1 MYNATLAVIV
11 HAVSASTNDTAFV
24 IRGTNC
30 TLPCANCLRKSA
42 TTQGTPF
49 GCGSFIAE
57 IGAAFTAP
65 IFFFK
70 KETKIVLRHRK
81 IVNYFHL
88 EAKVVSRGAG
98 RSVIAAAAYA
108 SCSRLYNDYDGLT
121 HDYTR
126 KHGCLYS
133 EVFLPQYAP
142 EEWKDRQLLWE
153 AVESVEKTKD
163 SRLARELVVA
173 LPSELSLDDWKSM
186 LKRFVREQGIDLG
199 MCADVNIHDPYP
211 PGHNPHSHILF
222 TMRPLDEHGKW
233 QTKTQKEYLC
243 KRGGEERGFTAD
255 EFKTAKTQGW
265 EKQYMYQFGEKRQ
278 YLTPSEAEKIEG
290 CIRTSKT
297 PKSTRYGRQNP
308 LTALW
313 NSEEQIFAWRKSWE
327 MIVNEEQ
334 ERHGIADRVDC
345 RSHAARGL
353 TEQPTVHEGYH
364 ARKLESMGIVSDRC
378 ELNRQIRADNKL
390 LRELKKQVQK
400 LMKAVKENIPAL
412 ASALET
418 LRDNM
423 IFLQYQ
429 LIVNTSQQEAVTSQK
444 NLLADILAE
453 YKNVKAEF
461 KAKTAEKKELIAEQ
475 KNCGIHFIRASKL
488 GEQIAALTED
498 IEELKFQKAG
508 LLSQLNCQDNGIAAR
523 KQNLKKMENALETLE
538 QQRAALSEQKEADKT
553 EFLEIRDGIAPENMD
568 AVMQEREKLRPDG
581 RVGLVRKLYEKYK
594 NKYSS
599 ATFDEAN
606 RQIDAELKEQPIQ
619 KKKRSISEQLKM
631 PKQET
636 PQPKKQKKK
645 EYER

>member
-1 MYNATLAVIV
+1 M
-11 HAVSASTNDTAFV
+11 
-24 IRGTNC
+24 
-30 TLPCANCLRKSA
+30 
-42 TTQGTPF
+42 
-49 GCGSFIAE
+49 
-57 IGAAFTAP
+57 
-65 IFFFK
+65 
-70 KETKIVLRHRK
+70 
-81 IVNYFHL
+81 NYFHL

-98 RSVIAAAAYA
+98 RSAIAAAAYA

-173 LPSELSLDDWKSM
+173 LPSELSLDVWKGM
-186 LKRFVREQGIDLG
+186 LERFVREQGIDLG

-222 TMRPLDEHGKW
+222 TMRPLDENGKW
-233 QTKTQKEYLC
+233 QAKTQKEYLC
-243 KRGGEERGFTAD
+243 KRGGEERGFTAN

-265 EKQYMYQFGEKRQ
+265 EKQYMYQFGEKKE

-308 LTALW
+308 LTELW

-327 MIVNEEQ
+327 IIINEEQ

-345 RSHAARGL
+345 RSHADRGL

-400 LMKAVKENIPAL
+400 LMKAVKENVPAI

-418 LRDNM
+418 LRDHM
-423 IFLQYQ
+423 VLIQYQ
-429 LIVNTSQQEAVTSQK
+429 LIVNTSQQEAVAFQK
-444 NLLADILAE
+444 KLLADILAE
-453 YKNVKAEF
+453 YKNVKSEI

-488 GEQIAALTED
+488 GEQIATLTED
-498 IEELKFQKAG
+498 IEELKFQKAQ
-508 LLSQLNCQDNGIAAR
+508 LLTRLNCQDNGVAAK
-523 KQNLKKMENALETLE
+523 KQTLKDMDKALDNLVQQHTL
-538 QQRAALSEQKEADKT
+538 LSEQKETDKA
-553 EFLEIRDGIAPENMD
+553 EFLEIRDDITPENKD
-568 AVMQEREKLRPDG
+568 AVMQEREAIRPQG
-581 RVGLVRKLYEKYK
+581 RVGLVRRLYEKYRD
-594 NKYSS
+594 KYSS
-599 ATFDEAN
+599 DTFDEAN
-606 RQIDAELKEQPIQ
+606 RQVDAELKEHPIQ
-619 KKKRSISEQLKM
+619 KKKRSISEQLKT
-631 PKQET
+631 PKQEAS
-636 PQPKKQKKK
+636 QPKKQKKK

>member
-1 MYNATLAVIV
+1 M
-11 HAVSASTNDTAFV
+11 
-24 IRGTNC
+24 
-30 TLPCANCLRKSA
+30 
-42 TTQGTPF
+42 
-49 GCGSFIAE
+49 
-57 IGAAFTAP
+57 
-65 IFFFK
+65 
-70 KETKIVLRHRK
+70 
-81 IVNYFHL
+81 NYFHL

-98 RSVIAAAAYA
+98 RSAIAAAAYA

-173 LPSELSLDDWKSM
+173 LPSELSLDVWKGM
-186 LKRFVREQGIDLG
+186 LERFVREQGIDLG

-222 TMRPLDEHGKW
+222 TMRPLDENGKW
-233 QTKTQKEYLC
+233 QAKTQKEYLC
-243 KRGGEERGFTAD
+243 KRGGEERGFTAN

-265 EKQYMYQFGEKRQ
+265 EKQYMYQFGEKKE

-308 LTALW
+308 LTELW

-327 MIVNEEQ
+327 IIINEEQ

-400 LMKAVKENIPAL
+400 LMKAVKENVPAI

-418 LRDNM
+418 LRDHM
-423 IFLQYQ
+423 VLIQYQ
-429 LIVNTSQQEAVTSQK
+429 LIVNTSQQEAVAFQK
-444 NLLADILAE
+444 KLLADILAE
-453 YKNVKAEF
+453 YKNVKSEI

-488 GEQIAALTED
+488 GEQIATLTED
-498 IEELKFQKAG
+498 IEELKFQKAQ
-508 LLSQLNCQDNGIAAR
+508 LLTRLNCQDNGVAAK
-523 KQNLKKMENALETLE
+523 KQTLKDMDKALDNLVQQHTL
-538 QQRAALSEQKEADKT
+538 LSEQKETDKA
-553 EFLEIRDGIAPENMD
+553 EFLEIRDDITPENKD
-568 AVMQEREKLRPDG
+568 AVMQEREAIRPQG
-581 RVGLVRKLYEKYK
+581 RVGLVRRLYEKYRD
-594 NKYSS
+594 KYSS
-599 ATFDEAN
+599 DTFDEAN
-606 RQIDAELKEQPIQ
+606 RQVDAELKEHPIQ
-619 KKKRSISEQLKM
+619 KKKRSISEQLKT
-631 PKQET
+631 PKQEAS
-636 PQPKKQKKK
+636 QPKKQKKK
-645 EYER
+645 E

>member
-1 MYNATLAVIV
+1 M
-11 HAVSASTNDTAFV
+11 
-24 IRGTNC
+24 
-30 TLPCANCLRKSA
+30 
-42 TTQGTPF
+42 
-49 GCGSFIAE
+49 
-57 IGAAFTAP
+57 
-65 IFFFK
+65 
-70 KETKIVLRHRK
+70 
-81 IVNYFHL
+81 NYFHL

-98 RSVIAAAAYA
+98 RSAIAAAAYA

-173 LPSELSLDDWKSM
+173 LPSELSLDDWKGM
-186 LKRFVREQGIDLG
+186 LERFVREQGIDLG

-222 TMRPLDEHGKW
+222 TMRPLDENGKW
-233 QTKTQKEYLC
+233 QAKTQKEYLC

-265 EKQYMYQFGEKRQ
+265 EKQYMYQFGEKKE
-278 YLTPSEAEKIEG
+278 YLTPSEAEKIER

-308 LTALW
+308 LTERW

-327 MIVNEEQ
+327 IIINEEQ
-334 ERHGIADRVDC
+334 ERHGITDRVDC

-400 LMKAVKENIPAL
+400 LMKAVKENIPAI

-418 LRDNM
+418 LRDHM
-423 IFLQYQ
+423 VLVQYQ
-429 LIVNTSQQEAVTSQK
+429 LIVNTSQREAVTFQK

-453 YKNVKAEF
+453 YKNVKSEI
-461 KAKTAEKKELIAEQ
+461 KAKTAKKKELIAEQ

-488 GEQIAALTED
+488 GEQIATLTED
-498 IEELKFQKAG
+498 IEELKFQKAQ
-508 LLSQLNCQDNGIAAR
+508 LLTRLNCQDNGVAAK
-523 KQNLKKMENALETLE
+523 KQTLKDMDKALDNLVQQHTL
-538 QQRAALSEQKEADKT
+538 LSEQKETDKA
-553 EFLEIRDGIAPENMD
+553 EFLEIRDDITPENKD
-568 AVMQEREKLRPDG
+568 AVMQEREAIRPQG
-581 RVGLVRKLYEKYK
+581 RVGLVRRLYEKYRD
-594 NKYSS
+594 KYSS
-599 ATFDEAN
+599 DTFDEAN
-606 RQIDAELKEQPIQ
+606 RQVDAELKEHPIQ
-619 KKKRSISEQLKM
+619 KKKRSISEQLKT
-631 PKQET
+631 PKQEAS
-636 PQPKKQKKK
+636 QPKKQKKK

>member
-1 MYNATLAVIV
+1 M
-11 HAVSASTNDTAFV
+11 
-24 IRGTNC
+24 
-30 TLPCANCLRKSA
+30 
-42 TTQGTPF
+42 
-49 GCGSFIAE
+49 
-57 IGAAFTAP
+57 
-65 IFFFK
+65 
-70 KETKIVLRHRK
+70 
-81 IVNYFHL
+81 NYFHL

-98 RSVIAAAAYA
+98 RSAIAAAAYA

-173 LPSELSLDDWKSM
+173 LPSELSLDDWKGM
-186 LKRFVREQGIDLG
+186 LERFVREQGIDLG

-222 TMRPLDEHGKW
+222 TMRPLDENGKW
-233 QTKTQKEYLC
+233 QAKTQKEYLC

-265 EKQYMYQFGEKRQ
+265 EKQYMYQFEEKKE

-290 CIRTSKT
+290 CIRISKT

-308 LTALW
+308 LTELW

-327 MIVNEEQ
+327 IIVNEEQ
-334 ERHGIADRVDC
+334 ERYGITDRVDC

-400 LMKAVKENIPAL
+400 LMKAVKENVPAI

-418 LRDNM
+418 LRDHM
-423 IFLQYQ
+423 VLIQYQ
-429 LIVNTSQQEAVTSQK
+429 LIVNTSQQEAVAFQK
-444 NLLADILAE
+444 KLLADILAE
-453 YKNVKAEF
+453 YKNVKSEI

-488 GEQIAALTED
+488 GEQIATLTED
-498 IEELKFQKAG
+498 IEELKFQKAQ
-508 LLSQLNCQDNGIAAR
+508 LLTRLNCQDNGVAAK
-523 KQNLKKMENALETLE
+523 KQTLKDMDKALDNLVQQHTL
-538 QQRAALSEQKEADKT
+538 LSEQKETDKA
-553 EFLEIRDGIAPENMD
+553 EFLEIRDDITPENKD
-568 AVMQEREKLRPDG
+568 AVMQEREAIRPQG
-581 RVGLVRKLYEKYK
+581 RVGLVRRLYEKYRD
-594 NKYSS
+594 KYSS
-599 ATFDEAN
+599 DTFDEAN
-606 RQIDAELKEQPIQ
+606 RQVDAELKEHPIQ
-619 KKKRSISEQLKM
+619 KKKRSISEQLKT
-631 PKQET
+631 PKQEAS
-636 PQPKKQKKK
+636 QPKKQKKK

>member
-1 MYNATLAVIV
+1 M
-11 HAVSASTNDTAFV
+11 
-24 IRGTNC
+24 
-30 TLPCANCLRKSA
+30 
-42 TTQGTPF
+42 
-49 GCGSFIAE
+49 
-57 IGAAFTAP
+57 
-65 IFFFK
+65 
-70 KETKIVLRHRK
+70 
-81 IVNYFHL
+81 NYFHL

-133 EVFLPQYAP
+133 EVFLPPYAP

-153 AVESVEKTKD
+153 AVETVEKTKD

-173 LPSELSLDDWKSM
+173 LPAELSLDDWKNM
-186 LKRFVREQGIDLG
+186 LERFVREQGIDLG

-233 QTKTQKEYLC
+233 QAKTQKEYLC

-255 EFKTAKTQGW
+255 EFKIAKTQGW
-265 EKQYMYQFGEKRQ
+265 EKQYMYQFGEKKE
-278 YLTPSEAEKIEG
+278 YLTSSEAEKIEG

-308 LTALW
+308 LTELW

-334 ERHGIADRVDC
+334 ERHGITDRVDC

-412 ASALET
+412 ASALEN
-418 LRDNM
+418 LRDHM
-423 IFLQYQ
+423 VFIQYQ
-429 LIVNTSQQEAVTSQK
+429 LIVNTSQQEAVTFQK

-453 YKNVKAEF
+453 YKNVKAEI
-461 KAKTAEKKELIAEQ
+461 KAKTTEKKELIAEQ

-488 GEQIAALTED
+488 GEQIATLTED
-498 IEELKFQKAG
+498 IEELKFQKAR
-508 LLSQLNCQDNGIAAR
+508 LLSRLNCQDNGVAAK
-523 KQNLKKMENALETLE
+523 KQALKDMDTALDTLV
-538 QQRAALSEQKEADKT
+538 QQHTLLSEQKETDKA
-553 EFLEIRDGIAPENMD
+553 EFFGIRDGIAPENKD
-568 AVMQEREKLRPDG
+568 AVMQERETIRTEG
-581 RVGLVRKLYEKYK
+581 RGGLVRRLYEKYRD
-594 NKYSS
+594 KYSS
-599 ATFDEAN
+599 DTFEEAN

-619 KKKRSISEQLKM
+619 KKKRSINEQLK
-631 PKQET
+631 T
-636 PQPKKQKKK
+636 PRQTVPEPKKQKKK

>member
-1 MYNATLAVIV
+1 M
-11 HAVSASTNDTAFV
+11 
-24 IRGTNC
+24 
-30 TLPCANCLRKSA
+30 
-42 TTQGTPF
+42 
-49 GCGSFIAE
+49 
-57 IGAAFTAP
+57 
-65 IFFFK
+65 
-70 KETKIVLRHRK
+70 
-81 IVNYFHL
+81 NYFHL

-98 RSVIAAAAYA
+98 RSAIAAAAYA

-173 LPSELSLDDWKSM
+173 LPSELSLDDWKGM
-186 LKRFVREQGIDLG
+186 LERFVREQGIDLG

-222 TMRPLDEHGKW
+222 TMRPLDENGKW
-233 QTKTQKEYLC
+233 QAKTQKEYLC

-265 EKQYMYQFGEKRQ
+265 EKQYMYQFEEKKE

-290 CIRTSKT
+290 CIRISKT

-308 LTALW
+308 LTERW

-327 MIVNEEQ
+327 IIINEEQ
-334 ERHGIADRVDC
+334 ERHGITDRVDC

-400 LMKAVKENIPAL
+400 LMKAVKENIPAI

-418 LRDNM
+418 LRDHM
-423 IFLQYQ
+423 VLVQYQ
-429 LIVNTSQQEAVTSQK
+429 LIVNTSQREAVTFQK

-453 YKNVKAEF
+453 YKNVKSEI
-461 KAKTAEKKELIAEQ
+461 KAKTAKKKELIAEQ

-488 GEQIAALTED
+488 GEQIATLTED
-498 IEELKFQKAG
+498 IEELKFQKAQ
-508 LLSQLNCQDNGIAAR
+508 LLTRLNCQDNGVAAK
-523 KQNLKKMENALETLE
+523 KQTLKDMDKALDNLVQQHTL
-538 QQRAALSEQKEADKT
+538 LSEQKETDKA
-553 EFLEIRDGIAPENMD
+553 EFLEIRDDITPENKD
-568 AVMQEREKLRPDG
+568 AVMQEREAIRPQG
-581 RVGLVRKLYEKYK
+581 RVGLVRRLYEKYRD
-594 NKYSS
+594 KYSS
-599 ATFDEAN
+599 DTFDEAN
-606 RQIDAELKEQPIQ
+606 RQVDAELKEHPIQ
-619 KKKRSISEQLKM
+619 KKKRSISEQLKT
-631 PKQET
+631 PKQEAS
-636 PQPKKQKKK
+636 QPKKQKKK

>member
-1 MYNATLAVIV
+1 M
-11 HAVSASTNDTAFV
+11 
-24 IRGTNC
+24 
-30 TLPCANCLRKSA
+30 
-42 TTQGTPF
+42 
-49 GCGSFIAE
+49 
-57 IGAAFTAP
+57 
-65 IFFFK
+65 
-70 KETKIVLRHRK
+70 
-81 IVNYFHL
+81 NYFHL

-153 AVESVEKTKD
+153 AVETVEKTKD

-173 LPSELSLDDWKSM
+173 LPSELSLDDWKGM
-186 LKRFVREQGIDLG
+186 LERFVREQGIDLG

-211 PGHNPHSHILF
+211 PGYNPHSHILF
-222 TMRPLDEHGKW
+222 TMRPLDENGKW
-233 QTKTQKEYLC
+233 QAKTQKEYLC

-265 EKQYMYQFGEKRQ
+265 EKQYMYQFGEKKE
-278 YLTPSEAEKIEG
+278 YLTPSEAEKIER

-308 LTALW
+308 LTERW

-327 MIVNEEQ
+327 IIINEEQ
-334 ERHGIADRVDC
+334 ERHGITDRVDC

-364 ARKLESMGIVSDRC
+364 ARKLESKGIVSDRC

-390 LRELKKQVQK
+390 LRELKKQAQK
-400 LMKAVKENIPAL
+400 LMKAVKENIPAI

-418 LRDNM
+418 LRDHM
-423 IFLQYQ
+423 VLVQYQ
-429 LIVNTSQQEAVTSQK
+429 LIVNTSQQEAVTFQK

-453 YKNVKAEF
+453 YKNVKSEI
-461 KAKTAEKKELIAEQ
+461 KAKTAKKKELIAEQ

-488 GEQIAALTED
+488 GEQIATLTED
-498 IEELKFQKAG
+498 IEELKFQKAQ
-508 LLSQLNCQDNGIAAR
+508 LLTRLNCQDNGVAAK
-523 KQNLKKMENALETLE
+523 KQTLKDMDKALDNLVQQHTL
-538 QQRAALSEQKEADKT
+538 LSEQKETDKA
-553 EFLEIRDGIAPENMD
+553 EFLEIRDDITPENKD
-568 AVMQEREKLRPDG
+568 AVMQEREAIRPQG
-581 RVGLVRKLYEKYK
+581 RVGLVRRLYEKYRD
-594 NKYSS
+594 KYSS
-599 ATFDEAN
+599 DTFDEAN
-606 RQIDAELKEQPIQ
+606 RQVDAELKEHPIQ
-619 KKKRSISEQLKM
+619 KKKRSISEQLKT
-631 PKQET
+631 PKQEAS
-636 PQPKKQKKK
+636 QPKKQKKK

>member
-1 MYNATLAVIV
+1 M
-11 HAVSASTNDTAFV
+11 
-24 IRGTNC
+24 
-30 TLPCANCLRKSA
+30 
-42 TTQGTPF
+42 
-49 GCGSFIAE
+49 
-57 IGAAFTAP
+57 
-65 IFFFK
+65 
-70 KETKIVLRHRK
+70 
-81 IVNYFHL
+81 NYFHL

-153 AVESVEKTKD
+153 AVETVEKTKD

-173 LPSELSLDDWKSM
+173 LPSELSLDDWKGM
-186 LKRFVREQGIDLG
+186 LERFVREQGIDLG

-211 PGHNPHSHILF
+211 PGYNPHSHILF
-222 TMRPLDEHGKW
+222 TMRPLDENGKW
-233 QTKTQKEYLC
+233 QAKTQKEYLC

-265 EKQYMYQFGEKRQ
+265 EKQYMYQFGEKKE
-278 YLTPSEAEKIEG
+278 YLTPSEAEKIER

-308 LTALW
+308 LTERW

-327 MIVNEEQ
+327 IIINEEQ
-334 ERHGIADRVDC
+334 ERHGITDRVDC

-400 LMKAVKENIPAL
+400 LMKAVKENIPAI

-418 LRDNM
+418 LRDHM
-423 IFLQYQ
+423 VLVQYQ
-429 LIVNTSQQEAVTSQK
+429 LIVNTSQQEAVTFQK

-453 YKNVKAEF
+453 YKNVKSEI
-461 KAKTAEKKELIAEQ
+461 KAKTAKKKELIAEQ

-488 GEQIAALTED
+488 GEQIATLTED
-498 IEELKFQKAG
+498 IEELKFQKAQ
-508 LLSQLNCQDNGIAAR
+508 LLTRLNCQDNGVAAK
-523 KQNLKKMENALETLE
+523 KQTLKDMDKALDNLVQQHTL
-538 QQRAALSEQKEADKT
+538 LSEQKETDKA
-553 EFLEIRDGIAPENMD
+553 EFLEIRDDITPENKD
-568 AVMQEREKLRPDG
+568 AVMQEREAIRPQG
-581 RVGLVRKLYEKYK
+581 RVGLVRRLYEKYRD
-594 NKYSS
+594 KYSS
-599 ATFDEAN
+599 DTFDEAN
-606 RQIDAELKEQPIQ
+606 RQVDAELKEHPIQ
-619 KKKRSISEQLKM
+619 KKKRSISEQLKT
-631 PKQET
+631 PKQEAS
-636 PQPKKQKKK
+636 QPKKQKKK

>member
-1 MYNATLAVIV
+1 M
-11 HAVSASTNDTAFV
+11 
-24 IRGTNC
+24 
-30 TLPCANCLRKSA
+30 
-42 TTQGTPF
+42 
-49 GCGSFIAE
+49 
-57 IGAAFTAP
+57 
-65 IFFFK
+65 
-70 KETKIVLRHRK
+70 
-81 IVNYFHL
+81 NYFHL

-265 EKQYMYQFGEKRQ
+265 EKKYMYQFGEKRQ

-334 ERHGIADRVDC
+334 TVFIKTVNELVSVIGIYSGQRIQDSGKIGHQNRNTFVQQGICNAASEKGFTGSHISPEKQSQRV
-345 RSHAARGL
+345 RFHFF
-353 TEQPTVHEGYH
+353 P
-364 ARKLESMGIVSDRC
+364 MGHILMGFLHFRIVAFIIGKVVIM
-378 ELNRQIRADNKL
+378 QGF
-390 LRELKKQVQK
+390 V
-400 LMKAVKENIPAL
+400 
-412 ASALET
+412 
-418 LRDNM
+418 
-423 IFLQYQ
+423 LQS
-429 LIVNTSQQEAVTSQK
+429 V
-444 NLLADILAE
+444 
-453 YKNVKAEF
+453 
-461 KAKTAEKKELIAEQ
+461 
-475 KNCGIHFIRASKL
+475 C
-488 GEQIAALTED
+488 
-498 IEELKFQKAG
+498 
-508 LLSQLNCQDNGIAAR
+508 
-523 KQNLKKMENALETLE
+523 
-538 QQRAALSEQKEADKT
+538 
-553 EFLEIRDGIAPENMD
+553 
-568 AVMQEREKLRPDG
+568 
-581 RVGLVRKLYEKYK
+581 
-594 NKYSS
+594 
-599 ATFDEAN
+599 
-606 RQIDAELKEQPIQ
+606 
-619 KKKRSISEQLKM
+619 
-631 PKQET
+631 
-636 PQPKKQKKK
+636 PQA
-645 EYER
+645 

>member
-1 MYNATLAVIV
+1 M
-11 HAVSASTNDTAFV
+11 
-24 IRGTNC
+24 
-30 TLPCANCLRKSA
+30 
-42 TTQGTPF
+42 
-49 GCGSFIAE
+49 
-57 IGAAFTAP
+57 
-65 IFFFK
+65 
-70 KETKIVLRHRK
+70 
-81 IVNYFHL
+81 NYFQL
-88 EAKVVSRGAG
+88 EAKVVSRVAG

-173 LPSELSLDDWKSM
+173 LPSELSLDDWKGM
-186 LKRFVREQGIDLG
+186 LERFVREQGIDLG

-222 TMRPLDEHGKW
+222 TMRPLDENGKW
-233 QTKTQKEYLC
+233 QAKTQKEYLC

-265 EKQYMYQFGEKRQ
+265 EKQYMYQFEEKKE

-290 CIRTSKT
+290 CIRISKT

-308 LTALW
+308 LTELW

-327 MIVNEEQ
+327 TIINEEQ
-334 ERHGIADRVDC
+334 ARHGIADRVDC

-353 TEQPTVHEGYH
+353 SEQPTVHEGYH
-364 ARKLESMGIVSDRC
+364 ARKLESMGIVSGRC
-378 ELNRQIRADNKL
+378 ELNRQIKADNKL

-400 LMKAVKENIPAL
+400 LMKAVKENIPAI

-418 LRDNM
+418 LRDHM
-423 IFLQYQ
+423 VLIQYQ
-429 LIVNTSQQEAVTSQK
+429 LIMNISQQEAVVFQK

-453 YKNVKAEF
+453 YKNVKSEI

-498 IEELKFQKAG
+498 IEELKFQKAQ
-508 LLSQLNCQDNGIAAR
+508 LLARLNCQDNGVAAK
-523 KQNLKKMENALETLE
+523 KQTLKEMDSALDTLV
-538 QQRAALSEQKEADKT
+538 QQHTLLSGQKEADKA
-553 EFLEIRDGIAPENMD
+553 EFLEIRDGISSENKD
-568 AVMQEREKLRPDG
+568 AVMQEREAIRPQG
-581 RVGLVRKLYEKYK
+581 RVGLVRRLYEKYRD
-594 NKYSS
+594 KYSS
-599 ATFDEAN
+599 DTFDEAN
-606 RQIDAELKEQPIQ
+606 RQVDAELKEHPIQ
-619 KKKRSISEQLKM
+619 KKKRSISEQLKT
-631 PKQET
+631 PKQEAS
-636 PQPKKQKKK
+636 QPKKQKKK

>member
-1 MYNATLAVIV
+1 M
-11 HAVSASTNDTAFV
+11 
-24 IRGTNC
+24 
-30 TLPCANCLRKSA
+30 
-42 TTQGTPF
+42 
-49 GCGSFIAE
+49 
-57 IGAAFTAP
+57 
-65 IFFFK
+65 
-70 KETKIVLRHRK
+70 
-81 IVNYFHL
+81 
-88 EAKVVSRGAG
+88 SRGAG
-98 RSVIAAAAYA
+98 RSAIAAAAYA

-173 LPSELSLDDWKSM
+173 LPSELSLDDWKGM
-186 LKRFVREQGIDLG
+186 LERFVREQGIDLG

-222 TMRPLDEHGKW
+222 TMRPLDENGKW
-233 QTKTQKEYLC
+233 QAKAQKEYLC

-265 EKQYMYQFGEKRQ
+265 EKQYMYQFEEKKE

-290 CIRTSKT
+290 CIRISKT

-308 LTALW
+308 LTELW

-327 MIVNEEQ
+327 IIVNEEQ
-334 ERHGIADRVDC
+334 ERHGITDRVDC

-364 ARKLESMGIVSDRC
+364 ARKLESMGIVSERC

-400 LMKAVKENIPAL
+400 LMKAVKENIPAI

-418 LRDNM
+418 LRDHM
-423 IFLQYQ
+423 VLVQYQ
-429 LIVNTSQQEAVTSQK
+429 LIVNTSQQEAVAFQK
-444 NLLADILAE
+444 KLLADILAE
-453 YKNVKAEF
+453 YKNVKSEI

-488 GEQIAALTED
+488 GEQIATLTED
-498 IEELKFQKAG
+498 IEELKFQKAQ
-508 LLSQLNCQDNGIAAR
+508 LLTRLNCQDNGVAAK
-523 KQNLKKMENALETLE
+523 KQTLKDMDKALDNLVQQHTL
-538 QQRAALSEQKEADKT
+538 LSEQKETDKA
-553 EFLEIRDGIAPENMD
+553 EFLEIRDDITPENKD
-568 AVMQEREKLRPDG
+568 AVMQEREAIRPQG
-581 RVGLVRKLYEKYK
+581 RVGLVRRLYEKYRD
-594 NKYSS
+594 KYSS
-599 ATFDEAN
+599 DTFDEAN
-606 RQIDAELKEQPIQ
+606 RQVDAELKEHPIQ
-619 KKKRSISEQLKM
+619 KKKRSISEQLKT
-631 PKQET
+631 PKQEAS
-636 PQPKKQKKK
+636 QPKKQKKK

>member
-1 MYNATLAVIV
+1 M
-11 HAVSASTNDTAFV
+11 
-24 IRGTNC
+24 
-30 TLPCANCLRKSA
+30 
-42 TTQGTPF
+42 
-49 GCGSFIAE
+49 
-57 IGAAFTAP
+57 
-65 IFFFK
+65 
-70 KETKIVLRHRK
+70 
-81 IVNYFHL
+81 NYFHL

-98 RSVIAAAAYA
+98 RSAIAAAAYA

-173 LPSELSLDDWKSM
+173 LPSELSLDVWKGM
-186 LKRFVREQGIDLG
+186 LERFVREQGIDLG

-222 TMRPLDEHGKW
+222 TMRPLDENGKW
-233 QTKTQKEYLC
+233 QAKTQKEYLC
-243 KRGGEERGFTAD
+243 KRGGEERGFTAN

-265 EKQYMYQFGEKRQ
+265 EKQYMYQFGEKKE

-308 LTALW
+308 LTELW

-327 MIVNEEQ
+327 IIINEEQ

-400 LMKAVKENIPAL
+400 LMKAVKENVPAI

-418 LRDNM
+418 LRDHM
-423 IFLQYQ
+423 VLIQYQ
-429 LIVNTSQQEAVTSQK
+429 LIVNTSQQEAVAFQK
-444 NLLADILAE
+444 KLLADILAE
-453 YKNVKAEF
+453 YKNVKSEI

-475 KNCGIHFIRASKL
+475 KNCGIHFIRASKP
-488 GEQIAALTED
+488 GEQIATLTED
-498 IEELKFQKAG
+498 IEELKFQKAQ
-508 LLSQLNCQDNGIAAR
+508 LLTRLNCQDNGVAAK
-523 KQNLKKMENALETLE
+523 KQTLKDMDKALDNLVQQHTL
-538 QQRAALSEQKEADKT
+538 LSEQKETDKA
-553 EFLEIRDGIAPENMD
+553 EFLEIRDDITPENKD
-568 AVMQEREKLRPDG
+568 AVMQEREAIRPQG
-581 RVGLVRKLYEKYK
+581 RVGLVRRLYEKYRD
-594 NKYSS
+594 KYSS
-599 ATFDEAN
+599 DTFDEAN
-606 RQIDAELKEQPIQ
+606 RQVDAELKEHPIQ
-619 KKKRSISEQLKM
+619 KKKRSISEQLKT
-631 PKQET
+631 PKQEAS
-636 PQPKKQKKK
+636 QPKKQKKK

>member
-1 MYNATLAVIV
+1 M
-11 HAVSASTNDTAFV
+11 ND
-24 IRGTNC
+24 
-30 TLPCANCLRKSA
+30 
-42 TTQGTPF
+42 
-49 GCGSFIAE
+49 
-57 IGAAFTAP
+57 
-65 IFFFK
+65 
-70 KETKIVLRHRK
+70 
-81 IVNYFHL
+81 FHL

-98 RSVIAAAAYA
+98 RSAIAAAAYA

-173 LPSELSLDDWKSM
+173 LPSELSLDDWKGM
-186 LKRFVREQGIDLG
+186 LERFVREQGIDLG

-222 TMRPLDEHGKW
+222 TMRPLDENGKW
-233 QTKTQKEYLC
+233 QAKTQKEYLC

-265 EKQYMYQFGEKRQ
+265 EKQYMYQFGEKKE
-278 YLTPSEAEKIEG
+278 YLTPSEAEKIER

-308 LTALW
+308 LTERW

-327 MIVNEEQ
+327 IIINEEQ
-334 ERHGIADRVDC
+334 ERHGITDRVDC

-400 LMKAVKENIPAL
+400 LMKAVKENIPAI

-418 LRDNM
+418 LRDHM
-423 IFLQYQ
+423 VLVQYQ
-429 LIVNTSQQEAVTSQK
+429 LIVNTSQREAVTFQK

-453 YKNVKAEF
+453 YKNVKSEI
-461 KAKTAEKKELIAEQ
+461 KAKTAKKKELIAEQ

-488 GEQIAALTED
+488 GEQIATLTED
-498 IEELKFQKAG
+498 IEELKFQKAQ
-508 LLSQLNCQDNGIAAR
+508 LLTRLNCQDNGVAAK
-523 KQNLKKMENALETLE
+523 KQTLKDMDKALDNLVQQHTL
-538 QQRAALSEQKEADKT
+538 LSEQKETDKA
-553 EFLEIRDGIAPENMD
+553 EFLEIRDDITPENKD
-568 AVMQEREKLRPDG
+568 AVMQEREAIRPQG
-581 RVGLVRKLYEKYK
+581 RVGLVRRLYEKYRD
-594 NKYSS
+594 KYSS
-599 ATFDEAN
+599 DTFDEAN
-606 RQIDAELKEQPIQ
+606 RQVDAELKEHPIQ
-619 KKKRSISEQLKM
+619 KKKRSISEQLKT
-631 PKQET
+631 PKQEAS
-636 PQPKKQKKK
+636 QPKKQKKK